1 MSGFSRLVAA
11 VTLVAGALVL
21 GGCATPATQQAM
33 VGATPAPI
41 TVQHPYTVNVRTS
54 GGSETSA
61 MGSSEISDA
70 DLKTAIESSIRQSK
84 VFKDVVQGLPAQYQL
99 NVTLTQLDKPMF
111 GGSFTVT
118 METSWSLIRTS
129 DNAVVWR
136 ESIKGAHTAT
146 MGDAFLGVKR
156 LQLAVE
162 GAARKSIERGIAGI
176 AAAPVGAAGQAMA
189 ASR

>member
-1 MSGFSRLVAA
+1 MSGLVRLAFAA
-11 VTLVAGALVL
+11 SLVSGAVVL
-21 GGCATPATQQAM
+21 GGCATPAAQQAM
-33 VGATPAPI
+33 VVATPAPA
-41 TVQHPYTVNVRTS
+41 TVQHPYSVNVRTS

-70 DLKTAIESSIRQSK
+70 DLKTAIETSIKQSK

-99 NVTLTQLDKPMF
+99 NVTLTHLDKPMF

-118 METSWSLIRTS
+118 METSWSRGRPGGH
-129 DNAVVWR
+129 AGVWR
-136 ESIKGAHTAT
+136 GTIKGAHTAT

-162 GAARKSIERGIAGI
+162 GAARKSIERGIAGM
-176 AAAPVGAAGQAMA
+176 AAAPVGVARQTAAV
-189 ASR
+189 SR